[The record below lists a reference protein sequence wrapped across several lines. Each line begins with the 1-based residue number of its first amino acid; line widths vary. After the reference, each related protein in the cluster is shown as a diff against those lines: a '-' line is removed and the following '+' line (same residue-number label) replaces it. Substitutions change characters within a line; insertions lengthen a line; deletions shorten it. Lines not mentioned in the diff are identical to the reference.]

1 MQCRLFSYIDYRRCR
16 RDGKKRNSASKE
28 RTDGT
33 LVFWEDRP
41 MKGDSKGKKNPKR
54 QMKGRENFVKNKQER
69 QRSCV
74 LDEKKNKIK

>member
-1 MQCRLFSYIDYRRCR
+1 
-16 RDGKKRNSASKE
+16 
-28 RTDGT
+28 
-33 LVFWEDRP
+33 
-41 MKGDSKGKKNPKR
+41 MKGDSKGKKTPKR